1 MPCPHLFPLLPSPKW
16 AAQADV
22 TPTVWPCF
30 PGKELELRK
39 YSFKGTLSRQHSTFA
54 PERDLIF
61 IALDNNNKK
70 IENKF
75 KSLPLP
81 QRETLF
87 LSSRVVCLT
96 KTLEKIVQEKRVSV
110 PPAQIAETH

>member
-1 MPCPHLFPLLPSPKW
+1 
-16 AAQADV
+16 
-22 TPTVWPCF
+22 VWPCI
-30 PGKELELRK
+30 PGNELELRK
-39 YSFKGTLSRQHSTFA
+39 YSFNGTVSKQHSTFA

-61 IALDNNNKK
+61 IALDNNNNNNNNNK

-96 KTLEKIVQEKRVSV
+96 KTPEKIVQEKRVSV
-110 PPAQIAETH
+110 PPAQIGETH